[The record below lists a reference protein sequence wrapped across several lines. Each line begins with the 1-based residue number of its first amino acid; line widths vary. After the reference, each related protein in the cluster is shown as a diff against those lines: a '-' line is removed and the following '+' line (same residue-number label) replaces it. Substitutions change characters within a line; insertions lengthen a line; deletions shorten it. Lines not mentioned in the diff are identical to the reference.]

1 MLGKRV
7 DKVETIIGTNTR
19 IKGDIDL
26 KGALRIDGVFE
37 GTLHADSIVIGEKG
51 RVKGEIRAT
60 AVIIGGTV
68 EGNVFADDYIEIKS
82 KGKMMGDVTTKKLTI
97 IEGGI
102 FEGRS
107 NMTKETSKPSIQ
119 QSQPEKK

>member
-7 DKVETIIGTNTR
+7 DKVETIIGSSTR
-19 IKGDIDL
+19 FKGDVEL
-26 KGALRIDGVFE
+26 KGALRVDGIYE
-37 GTLHADSIVIGEKG
+37 GTIQADTIVIGEKG
-51 RVKGEIRAT
+51 RVKGDIRAA
-60 AVIIGGTV
+60 AVVIGGTV
-68 EGNVFADDYIEIKS
+68 EGNVYASDYVEIKS

-107 NMTKETSKPSIQ
+107 NMTKEGPKPSVQ
-119 QSQPEKK
+119 PQPEKK